1 MGGGNKGESCVRGKT
16 TAAHHKEAFRA
27 KESSNLVL
35 LVSLSPIQLSK
46 LVQHGNSKGVGTG
59 LSFSFL
65 T

>member
-1 MGGGNKGESCVRGKT
+1 MRGKT

-27 KESSNLVL
+27 KESCRVVL